1 MRNVVTRGR
10 GVSCPRSGGAG
21 IEVEKRAALFP
32 WIGRR
37 PLVDKGGQ
45 IALGRYLPPFTIQ
58 TDLARAPAAIGLAR
72 MLLRSEDPLRRLK
85 NTLLQVENGKYHKT
99 RAFIRLA
106 SERCHSIILALP
118 DLGNL
123 CRADIISLSTFRA
136 LNKCA
141 IRKLQ
146 LDPVRASSDI
156 HSVTGSTLKIEGR
169 IRGGLS
175 VQLQGSA
182 GTLHLSPLVSS
193 NFSVHHFNLSQETM
207 SRLKIQLRP
216 NLQDGGHFVTQVGK
230 APLIHRGGMYSLNY
244 EESIFQRIS
253 IFRYKNGWL
262 QIRLKGSP
270 PPTAQPANKRTFE
283 IGQIALSER
292 RGLKALG
299 MENQLLRDPGDTPMV
314 LTSDGFDNS

>member
-156 HSVTGSTLKIEGR
+156 RSVTGSTLKIEGR

-193 NFSVHHFNLSQETM
+193 NFHGHHLNLSQETM
-207 SRLKIQLRP
+207 SRLKIQLCP

-292 RGLKALG
+292 RGLKAQFLNTISAQIQ
-299 MENQLLRDPGDTPMV
+299 E
-314 LTSDGFDNS
+314 S